1 MHIITLTELQYK
13 NYSQIHSKRN
23 YKQTVEYANMMQS
36 NGYYKLYLGLI
47 DENNNVVGATLILE
61 QNLYGKYKV
70 GYAPNGFLID
80 FDNKTL
86 LENFTIEL
94 KKYLLE
100 LNFIY
105 LKLNPNFAYRIF
117 DKNNLVIKCYPNI
130 LDNMKNIGYIHHGFD
145 NNFNRFNAI
154 LHIKNNIE
162 ETYNNLNRNIKRKIN
177 DGKLMGITFYK
188 DDNIDKF
195 YELIS
200 KKSKKN
206 IDYYRDLQKYFNNE
220 NTKFELYFAKLNSE
234 TYLENCRSLLNKEKD
249 KNYKL
254 QETIKNINIPKTKK
268 LLNDKMTSDKLINK
282 YQRKVIEASNI
293 FSKYPNGL
301 IIGSCAII
309 KNDNTI
315 YFIEEGYDDK
325 LRDVYSLSILK
336 WEIIKKYCK
345 LGYKHYNLG
354 TIPPLK
360 NKDNKYYGIY
370 LAKIGFNPRIYE
382 YSGKFD
388 LVINKYLYTIIK
400 KLPQKK

>member
-13 NYSQIHSKRN
+13 NYSQLHSKRN
-23 YKQTVEYANMMQS
+23 YKQTVEYANMMQ
-36 NGYYKLYLGLI
+36 NNNYRKLYLGLI
-47 DENNNVVGATLILE
+47 DENNNVIGATLILE

-80 FDNKTL
+80 FDNKLL

-94 KKYLLE
+94 KKYLSD

-105 LKLNPNFAYRIF
+105 LRLNPNFAYRIF

-130 LDNMKNIGYIHHGFD
+130 LDNMKKLGYIHHGFD

-154 LHIKNNIE
+154 IHIKNNIE
-162 ETYNNLNRNIKRKIN
+162 EIYNKLNRNIKRKIN

-200 KKSKKN
+200 KKTNKN
-206 IDYYRDLQKYFNNE
+206 INYYRDLQKYFNND
-220 NTKFELYFAKLNSE
+220 NAKFELYFAKLDPKIYLD
-234 TYLENCRSLLNKEKD
+234 TYHSLLSNEKE

-254 QETIKNINIPKTKK
+254 QEKIKDQTIPKTKK
-268 LLNDKMTSDKLINK
+268 LLNEKMASDKLINK
-282 YQRKVIEASNI
+282 YQSKVIDASNI

-309 KNDNTI
+309 KNNNTV

-325 LRDVYSLSILK
+325 LRDVHSLAILK
-336 WEIIKKYCK
+336 WEIIKI
-345 LGYKHYNLG
+345 HYNLG
-354 TIPPLK
+354 YKNFNLGIIPPIK
-360 NKDNKYYGIY
+360 NRDNKYYGIY
-370 LAKIGFNPRIYE
+370 LSKIGFNPKIYE
-382 YSGKFD
+382 YSGTFD
-388 LVINKYLYTIIK
+388 LVINKYLYTISKRLPK
-400 KLPQKK
+400 KK